1 MSWIAQTF
9 DEFGRS
15 IGLPGLQPAGGRLS
29 LELGTGRRLDFHV
42 LEDAVAVLLVRPLE
56 GADRLPTLRRALDA
70 CHLRHGWAL
79 PVRAGLSRAG
89 DLVFITRLPLP
100 QFRPD
105 GVEQALDLLT
115 RLHARVG

>member
-1 MSWIAQTF
+1 MNWIAQTF

-15 IGLPGLQPAGGRLS
+15 IGLSGLQPSGGRLS
-29 LELGTGRRLDFHV
+29 LQLGAGRRLDFHV
-42 LEDAVAVLLVRPLE
+42 LEDIVLVLLVRPLE
-56 GADRLPTLRRALDA
+56 GVDRLPAMRRALDA

-89 DLVFITRLPLP
+89 ELALITRLSLP

-105 GVEQALDLLT
+105 VVEQALDLLT
-115 RLHARVG
+115 RLHERVG

>member
-9 DEFGRS
+9 EEFGRG
-15 IGLPGLQPAGGRLS
+15 IGLPGLEPAAGRLS
-29 LELGTGRRLDFHV
+29 LSLGTQRRLDFHV
-42 LEDAVAVLLVRPLE
+42 LEDAVLMLLIRPL
-56 GADRLPTLRRALDA
+56 GADRLPAMCRALDA

-89 DLVFITRLPLP
+89 ELAFITRLPVT

-105 GVEQALDLLT
+105 TVEQALDLLS
-115 RLHARVG
+115 RLHERVG